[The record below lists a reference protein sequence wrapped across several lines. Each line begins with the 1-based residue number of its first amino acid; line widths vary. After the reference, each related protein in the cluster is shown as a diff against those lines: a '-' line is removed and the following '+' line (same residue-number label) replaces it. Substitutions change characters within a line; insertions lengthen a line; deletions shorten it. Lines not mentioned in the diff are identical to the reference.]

1 MAEQTTNDET
11 VISKKGWVWIV
22 IALLTSNGAQYL
34 YAQKEREA
42 YQQQLN
48 AANAR
53 NIEVILK
60 LGEQTVKNA
69 DNALELAKISKQL
82 LEVSTNHENLKD
94 SLYHLSGRI
103 YNIVPK

>member
-1 MAEQTTNDET
+1 MGEQTNDET
-11 VISKKGWVWIV
+11 VISKRGWVWIV
-22 IALLTSNGAQYL
+22 IALLASNGAQYL
-34 YAQKEREA
+34 YAQKEREE
-42 YQQQLN
+42 YQRQIN

-82 LEVSTNHENLKD
+82 LDVSTTHENLKD

-103 YNIVPK
+103 YTVVPK